1 MQKYRWESRVN
12 VTYPRKQRQGEGA
25 KRDRKRATESGDIS
39 RKRNGQLLKKT
50 PRKHPSKFP
59 ILRKEG
65 QDVNVFRKEMGEEM
79 QWEMATSQREDPLF
93 VFHERPSDNGN

>member
-25 KRDRKRATESGDIS
+25 KQKVGIFHERGMGNCSKKPPESI
-39 RKRNGQLLKKT
+39 L
-50 PRKHPSKFP
+50 P
-59 ILRKEG
+59 ILGKEG

>member
-1 MQKYRWESRVN
+1 MGIPSQRYLSKKAETRGRSQKRQEKSYRKWGYFTKEEWAIAQKNPPES
-12 VTYPRKQRQGEGA
+12 
-25 KRDRKRATESGDIS
+25 I
-39 RKRNGQLLKKT
+39 L
-50 PRKHPSKFP
+50 P
-59 ILRKEG
+59 ILGKEG